1 MSVSFGRIK
10 AGAFAL
16 PLARLV
22 ALTPPQDTD
31 LRLAAVILAAF
42 MKLTAVKAGSGWC
55 WLAVKDGKIVVANT
69 ANGESPLAYSRM

>member
-31 LRLAAVILAAF
+31 LRSAAVILAAF
-42 MKLTAVKAGSGWC
+42 MKLTAVKAVE
-55 WLAVKDGKIVVANT
+55 LVA
-69 ANGESPLAYSRM
+69 S

>member
-1 MSVSFGRIK
+1 LRSFARAEENWSDFDLLGLTMSVSFGRIK

-31 LRLAAVILAAF
+31 LRSAAVILAAF
-42 MKLTAVKAGSGWC
+42 MKLTAVKAVE
-55 WLAVKDGKIVVANT
+55 LVA
-69 ANGESPLAYSRM
+69 S